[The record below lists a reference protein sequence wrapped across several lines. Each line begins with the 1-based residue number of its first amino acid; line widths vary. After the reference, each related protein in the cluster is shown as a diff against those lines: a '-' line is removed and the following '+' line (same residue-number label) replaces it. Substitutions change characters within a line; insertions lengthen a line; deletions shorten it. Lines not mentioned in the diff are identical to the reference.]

1 MHYCCLSSIINYSIA
16 QGKPVWFGCYLSS
29 AGTKHDC
36 IASGPRSTGALPD
49 SCCMLYRLSYF
60 ESLWSIMCEPDKTA
74 PQGAALLISYLFVCI
89 LAISLSSA
97 SSYAYAYA
105 NPHYVTS

>member
-1 MHYCCLSSIINYSIA
+1 MFIVTEYAALINYSIA

-49 SCCMLYRLSYF
+49 SCRLLYRLSYF

-74 PQGAALLISYLFVCI
+74 P
-89 LAISLSSA
+89 
-97 SSYAYAYA
+97 
-105 NPHYVTS
+105 